1 MQKQSNEDFF
11 VQLVNAWIDLAKN
24 NLSTL
29 TSVEEILDKPI
40 FLNPHNKLNFQ
51 SGNPYLYC
59 IPPRNISD
67 DFTEKTFL
75 IGKKIIVNQ
84 ILPSKLWYIGQIYT
98 IPKYTKTKLIQCRI
112 SSGTEIKCDPPGT

>member
-11 VQLVNAWIDLAKN
+11 VQLVNAWIDLANN

-40 FLNPHNKLNFQ
+40 FLNPHSKLDFS
-51 SGNPYLYC
+51 SGKAYFYC
-59 IPPRNISD
+59 IPPWSISD
-67 DFTEKTFL
+67 NFTEKTFL

-84 ILPSKLWYIGQIYT
+84 IL
-98 IPKYTKTKLIQCRI
+98 
-112 SSGTEIKCDPPGT
+112 